1 MLRELYE
8 NRPQDC
14 PILYQIHNTG
24 VEVRKSSD
32 VLGLCVGVSGNSM
45 KFGASIC

>member
-14 PILYQIHNTG
+14 PVLYQIHNTG
-24 VEVRKSSD
+24 VEVKKFSD
-32 VLGLCVGVSGNSM
+32 VLGLCVAISGNSM
-45 KFGASIC
+45 KSGASIR